1 MRAATSSNQG
11 GTRSPNRTEKPKG
24 EFIMSA
30 SQKKAA
36 SLALVLTLAFASS
49 VITKPVI
56 AASVSR
62 CTLDQQ
68 MWING
73 GGDGFGGLNVLG
85 QTFVPSAPGRVC
97 KIEVMISKNNPA
109 AGDLLVTLRRNNF
122 TPILNGAVTIP
133 AAEIPMGLSVQTI
146 DFCCNPTPVLDGSP
160 FYGLTLA
167 SPASVYPDYTWVNS
181 DDAGADAAYPG
192 GRGYGNLNG
201 AAPGTQWIATGYDYA
216 FRIYIC
222 RP

>member
-1 MRAATSSNQG
+1 
-11 GTRSPNRTEKPKG
+11 
-24 EFIMSA
+24 MSA
-30 SQKKAA
+30 RQKKAA
-36 SLALVLTLAFASS
+36 CLALVLTLAFASS
-49 VITKPVI
+49 VITKPAH
-56 AASVSR
+56 AAGGSR

-73 GGDGFGGLNVLG
+73 GGDGFGGLSVPG

-97 KIEVMISKNNPA
+97 KIAVMISKNNPA
-109 AGDLLVTLRRNNF
+109 AGDLLVTLRRHNF
-122 TPILNGAVTIP
+122 TPILNGTVTIP

-146 DFCCNPTPVLDGSP
+146 DFCCNPPPVLDGSP

-167 SPASVYPDYTWVNS
+167 SPNSVYPDYTWVNS

-192 GRGYGNLNG
+192 GRGYGNAFG
-201 AAPGTQWIATGYDYA
+201 AAPGTPWLATGYDYA
-216 FRIYIC
+216 FRIYMC

>member
-1 MRAATSSNQG
+1 
-11 GTRSPNRTEKPKG
+11 
-24 EFIMSA
+24 MSA
-30 SQKKAA
+30 YPKKAT
-36 SLALVLTLAFASS
+36 SLALVLAFAFAGS
-49 VITKPVI
+49 VITRPAM
-56 AASVSR
+56 AAGGSS

-73 GGDGFGGLNVLG
+73 GGDGFGGLGVPG

-109 AGDLLVTLRRNNF
+109 AGDLLVVLRRNNF
-122 TPILNGAVTIP
+122 TPILNGTVTIP
-133 AAEIPMGLSVQTI
+133 APEIPMGLSVQTI
-146 DFCCNPTPVLDGSP
+146 DFCCNGQPVLDGSP

-167 SPASVYPDYTWVNS
+167 APTSVYPDYTWVNS

-192 GRGYGNLNG
+192 GHGFSNAFG
-201 AAPGTQWIATGYDYA
+201 AAPGTPWRAAGYDYA
-216 FRIYIC
+216 FKIYMC